1 MKNLHIL
8 QQESIDEGRLQ
19 VRVRQKNMGTP
30 VADARVSVS
39 YSGDPQGKI
48 EETDTLASATLLH
61 LPFPAPHKHALL

>member
-30 VADARVSVS
+30 VADARESVS

-48 EETDTLASATLLH
+48 EETDTNESGSIEAVVIASA
-61 LPFPAPHKHALL
+61 

>member
-48 EETDTLASATLLH
+48 E
-61 LPFPAPHKHALL
+61 

>member
-1 MKNLHIL
+1 MHIIVKDIKVIIFMKNLHIL

-39 YSGDPQGKI
+39 YSGDPQEDRGN
-48 EETDTLASATLLH
+48 
-61 LPFPAPHKHALL
+61 

>member
-39 YSGDPQGKI
+39 YSKRTGLNSISSSFP
-48 EETDTLASATLLH
+48 ETS
-61 LPFPAPHKHALL
+61 